1 MTMTTAEKI
10 KKNYFENNSFVEVV
24 KEMPI
29 NGVDCSKAF
38 DNAFGFKR
46 VKFKDGSMLRIFEAC
61 YDSFLQKMQEIKAA
75 EAKKVE
81 EAKKAADTKKDRYLF
96 VSKYITVYGIDS
108 NKIDYCLIEE
118 AVIKYNNR
126 LDFDEAIYRILG

>member
-1 MTMTTAEKI
+1 MTNNTATIIKEK
-10 KKNYFENNSFVEVV
+10 YFNENTFIEVV
-24 KEMPI
+24 EPMPI
-29 NGVDCSKAF
+29 NGIDCSKAF

-46 VKFKDGSMLRIFEAC
+46 VQFKDGSQLRVFEAYYPVFC
-61 YDSFLQKMQEIKAA
+61 KKMQEIKAA

-81 EAKKAADTKKDRYLF
+81 EAKKATDTKKDRYLF

-126 LDFDEAIYRILG
+126 IDFEEAIYRILG

>member
-1 MTMTTAEKI
+1 MTTIANYI
-10 KKNYFENNSFVEVV
+10 KNNYFNNNALVEEV
-24 KEMPI
+24 EMPI
-29 NGVDCSKAF
+29 NGIDVSKAF

-46 VKFKDGSMLRIFEAC
+46 VKFKDGSMLRIFEGC

-126 LDFDEAIYRILG
+126 LDFEEAIYRILG